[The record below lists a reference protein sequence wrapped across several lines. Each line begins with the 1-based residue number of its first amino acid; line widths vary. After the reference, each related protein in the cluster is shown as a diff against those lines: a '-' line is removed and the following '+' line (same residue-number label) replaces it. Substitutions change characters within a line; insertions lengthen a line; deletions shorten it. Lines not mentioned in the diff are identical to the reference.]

1 MSAKYRKHF
10 LPLESNPEVFNEL
23 LQLLGVPEEIAFED
37 VFTLDEPDFLP
48 RPALAVVLVFPTTGG
63 YDARLAASESSRPE
77 YTGRGAG
84 EPVLWFKQTIN
95 NACGL
100 YAIMHALGNSKA
112 QSFIKPDSLL
122 FRLFQDCV
130 PREPSERAKVLEDS
144 AELES
149 AYATVATKG
158 DSAVPESPEA
168 EVYFHYICFA
178 RSDLNGHIYDLNG
191 DCKGPVDTGVVIG
204 AEADLLGPE
213 ALEVIKKYIDRE
225 GGNIQFNLMAL
236 VHHES

>member
-37 VFTLDEPDFLP
+37 VFTLDEPDSLP

-63 YDARLAASESSRPE
+63 YDARLAASESSRPQ
-77 YTGRGAG
+77 YTGCGTG

-100 YAIMHALGNSKA
+100 YAILHALGNSKA
-112 QSFIKPDSLL
+112 KSFIKPDSLL
-122 FRLFQDCV
+122 SRLFQAAI
-130 PREPSERAKVLEDS
+130 PQEPAERAKVLEDS
-144 AELES
+144 AELEA

-158 DSAVPESPEA
+158 DSVAPENPEDD
-168 EVYFHYICFA
+168 VYFHYICFA
-178 RSDLNGHIYDLNG
+178 RSDVDGHIYDLNG
-191 DCKGPVDTGVVIG
+191 DCKGPVDTGVAIG
-204 AEADLLGPE
+204 PEADLLGPE
-213 ALEVIKKYIDRE
+213 ALEVIKKYIDQE
-225 GGNIQFNLMAL
+225 QGNIQFNLMAL
-236 VHHES
+236 VQHED